1 MRDPYSLEAEHG
13 VLGAMMLR
21 PELIDVLSDDLTAES
36 FYYADNAEVF
46 RAIMA
51 LQASSKAVDF
61 LTVAEQLG
69 ELPSKTPPLAYCGD
83 IVRGTPSV
91 ANASTYAR
99 IVRERAVDRA
109 LHYAAQEITE
119 IASSGEDTAE
129 KVAAAHAAI
138 MAVDA
143 GETSVDV
150 QKASDVL
157 TTQIEVWQQRHDR
170 YRSGE
175 TLMGISSGLSDLD
188 AKIGGFLPGQLIV
201 VAGRPAMG
209 KTTFAMSCSI
219 HAAIKE
225 RKSVLVLSLEM
236 GNGQLIDR
244 AVASVGK
251 VPLTLIRNGTACE
264 EYGTELSGATRTLQ
278 MSNLFLADKPALNTI
293 GRVRAMARR
302 HKMRYGLDMLMVDY
316 LQLMDGEGE
325 NRVNVISAISRGFK
339 LLASELNV
347 PVILLSQLSRKC
359 EERPNKRPIQSD
371 LRESG
376 AIEQDA
382 DIILFVYRDE
392 VYNEHTEYKGVAEII
407 VAKGRDVETGTVRA
421 AFLGQYNRFENLA
434 AGAYQ
439 EMEQAEERKS
449 SNVSNLAGRYKDRGA
464 RQ

>member
-13 VLGAMMLR
+13 VLGAMMQR
-21 PELIDVLSDDLTAES
+21 PELIDVLADELTAES

-51 LQASSKAVDF
+51 VRSSNKAVDF

-69 ELPSKTPPLAYCGD
+69 QLPSDTPPLLYCTD
-83 IVRGTPSV
+83 IVKGTPSV

-99 IVRERAVDRA
+99 IVHERAVDRA
-109 LHYAAQEITE
+109 LHIASQDISE
-119 IASSGEDTAE
+119 IASSNEETAE

-157 TTQIEVWQQRHDR
+157 VTQLEVWQQRYDR
-170 YRSGE
+170 FRSGQ
-175 TLMGISSGLSDLD
+175 TLMGISSGLTDLD
-188 AKIGGFLPGQLIV
+188 NKIGGFLPGQLIV

-209 KTTFAMSCSI
+209 KTTLAMSFSI

-251 VPLTLIRNGTACE
+251 IPLTLVRNGTACE
-264 EYGTELSGATRTLQ
+264 DHGTELGAATRTLQ

-339 LLASELNV
+339 LLANELNV

-359 EERPNKRPIQSD
+359 EERPNKRPIPSD

-392 VYNEHTEYKGVAEII
+392 VYNEQSEYKGVAEII
-407 VAKGRDVETGTVRA
+407 VGKGRDVELGTVRA
-421 AFLGQYNRFENLA
+421 AFQGQYNRFD
-434 AGAYQ
+434 
-439 EMEQAEERKS
+439 
-449 SNVSNLAGRYKDRGA
+449 NLAGDWRPEEMEKPQKVTRLSDRYGKGKGGGVHG
-464 RQ
+464 

>member
-13 VLGAMMLR
+13 VLGAMMQR
-21 PELIDVLSDDLTAES
+21 PELIDVLADELTAES

-51 LQASSKAVDF
+51 LRSANKAVDF

-69 ELPSKTPPLAYCGD
+69 QLPSGEPVLAYCAE
-83 IVRGTPSV
+83 IVKGTPSV

-109 LHYAAQEITE
+109 LHIAAQDISE
-119 IASSGEDTAE
+119 IASSSEETAE

-157 TTQIEVWQQRHDR
+157 VTQVEVWQQRYDR
-170 YRSGE
+170 YRSGQ
-175 TLMGISSGLSDLD
+175 TLMGISSGLTDLD

-219 HAAIKE
+219 HAAITE

-251 VPLTLIRNGTACE
+251 IPLTMVRNGTACE
-264 EYGTELSGATRTLQ
+264 DYGTELGAASRTIS
-278 MSNLFLADKPALNTI
+278 MSNLFLTDKPALNTI

-339 LLASELNV
+339 LLANELNV

-392 VYNEHTEYKGVAEII
+392 VYNEQSEFKGVAEII

-434 AGAYQ
+434 SEWRPAEVEQPQKVTRLSDRYGKGKGGGAH
-439 EMEQAEERKS
+439 
-449 SNVSNLAGRYKDRGA
+449 G
-464 RQ
+464 

>member
-13 VLGAMMLR
+13 VLGAMMQR
-21 PELIDVLSDDLTAES
+21 PELIDVLADELTPES
-36 FYYADNAEVF
+36 FYFADNAEVF

-51 LQASSKAVDF
+51 VRSANKAVDF

-69 ELPSKTPPLAYCGD
+69 ALPSETPALAYCCE
-83 IVRGTPSV
+83 IVKNTPSI
-91 ANASTYAR
+91 ASASTYAR
-99 IVRERAVDRA
+99 IVHERAVDRA
-109 LHYAAQEITE
+109 LHVAAQDISE
-119 IASSGEDTAE
+119 IASSNQETAE
-129 KVAAAHAAI
+129 KVSAAHAAI

-157 TTQIEVWQQRHDR
+157 ASQVEVWQHRHDR
-170 YRSGE
+170 YQSGQ
-175 TLMGISSGLSDLD
+175 TLMGISSGLTDLD

-219 HAAIKE
+219 HAALKE
-225 RKSVLVLSLEM
+225 RKSVLALSLEM
-236 GNGQLIDR
+236 SNGQLIDR

-251 VPLTLIRNGTACE
+251 IPLSMIRNGTACE
-264 EYGTELSGATRTLQ
+264 EYGTELGAASRAIS
-278 MSNLFLADKPALNTI
+278 MSNLYLADKPALNTI

-325 NRVNVISAISRGFK
+325 SRVNVISSISRGFK
-339 LLASELNV
+339 LLAGELGV

-392 VYNEHTEYKGVAEII
+392 VYNEHTEFKGVAEII
-407 VAKGRDVETGTVRA
+407 IAKGREVETGTVRA
-421 AFLGQYNRFENLA
+421 AFLGQYNRFENLSA
-434 AGAYQ
+434 EWRPDEVVRPQKVTRLSDRYGSKGADQ
-439 EMEQAEERKS
+439 
-449 SNVSNLAGRYKDRGA
+449 
-464 RQ
+464 

>member
-13 VLGAMMLR
+13 VLGAMMQR
-21 PELIDVLSDDLTAES
+21 PELIDVLADELTAES

-51 LQASSKAVDF
+51 VRSANKAVDF

-69 ELPSKTPPLAYCGD
+69 QLPSDTPPLAYCAE
-83 IVRGTPSV
+83 IVKGTPSV

-109 LHYAAQEITE
+109 LHIAAQDISE
-119 IASSGEDTAE
+119 IASSSEETAE

-157 TTQIEVWQQRHDR
+157 VTQLEVWQQRYDR
-170 YRSGE
+170 FRSGQ
-175 TLMGISSGLSDLD
+175 TLMGISSGLTDLD
-188 AKIGGFLPGQLIV
+188 NKIGGFLPGQLIV

-209 KTTFAMSCSI
+209 KTTLAMSFSI

-251 VPLTLIRNGTACE
+251 IPLTLVRNGTACE
-264 EYGTELSGATRTLQ
+264 DYGTELGSATRTLQ

-316 LQLMDGEGE
+316 LQLMDGEGD

-339 LLASELNV
+339 LLANELNV

-359 EERPNKRPIQSD
+359 EERPNKRPIPSD

-392 VYNEHTEYKGVAEII
+392 VYNEQSEYKGIAEII
-407 VAKGRDVETGTVRA
+407 VGKGRDVELGTVRA
-421 AFLGQYNRFENLA
+421 AFQGQFNRFD
-434 AGAYQ
+434 
-439 EMEQAEERKS
+439 
-449 SNVSNLAGRYKDRGA
+449 NLAGDWRPEEVEKPQKVTRLSDRYGKGGA
-464 RQ
+464 SHG

>member
-13 VLGAMMLR
+13 VLGAMMQR
-21 PELIDVLSDDLTAES
+21 PELIDVLADELTAES

-51 LQASSKAVDF
+51 VRSANKAVDF

-69 ELPSKTPPLAYCGD
+69 QLPSETPPLLYCTE
-83 IVRGTPSV
+83 IVKGTPSV

-109 LHYAAQEITE
+109 LHIASQDISE
-119 IASSGEDTAE
+119 IASSNEETAE

-157 TTQIEVWQQRHDR
+157 VTQLEVWQQRYDR
-170 YRSGE
+170 FRSGQ
-175 TLMGISSGLSDLD
+175 TLMGISSGLTDLD
-188 AKIGGFLPGQLIV
+188 NKIGGFLPGQLIV

-209 KTTFAMSCSI
+209 KTTLAMSFSI

-251 VPLTLIRNGTACE
+251 IPLTLVRNGTACE
-264 EYGTELSGATRTLQ
+264 DHGTELGAATRTLQ

-316 LQLMDGEGE
+316 LQLMDGDGE

-339 LLASELNV
+339 LLANELNV

-359 EERPNKRPIQSD
+359 EERPNKRPIPSD

-382 DIILFVYRDE
+382 DIVLFVYRDE
-392 VYNEHTEYKGVAEII
+392 VYNEQSEYKGVAEII
-407 VAKGRDVETGTVRA
+407 VGKGRDVELGTVRA
-421 AFLGQYNRFENLA
+421 AFQGQFNRFD
-434 AGAYQ
+434 
-439 EMEQAEERKS
+439 
-449 SNVSNLAGRYKDRGA
+449 NLAGDWRPEEVEKPQKVTRLSDRYGKGGA
-464 RQ
+464 SHG